1 MTADLA
7 RWSLE
12 TQPIISMCGYQQN
25 RRTPEDRVVPE
36 NLKSTGDKMAD
47 ARIVVLGEKKVGKS
61 GEFRKLFPNQ
71 RCYFCTSENLSQI
84 DNFKDRGFLV

>member
-1 MTADLA
+1 MDYKIATGCVFGASTYWLMTADLA

-61 GEFRKLFPNQ
+61 GEFRKN
-71 RCYFCTSENLSQI
+71 C
-84 DNFKDRGFLV
+84 